1 MASMT
6 KSILNGAKWTSL
18 SALIITVIQIGQFA
32 FLGNVMSLKE
42 FGLVGMLT
50 TVTIFTQILLDL
62 GLGAAIIQKEMVT
75 DRQLS
80 TLYWINL
87 LTGIVL
93 FGLLIVASPFIA
105 AFYHRPELENL
116 LKLLSIMFLI
126 APIGQQYQYMLQKD
140 LAFKKLSVIETIANV
155 LSLIVLLLLA
165 YLMNPIIAYVLSQV
179 VLQSTKGIL
188 YATAYWKKW
197 RPNCVFV
204 LGEVKEFFSFGAFQ
218 LASRLVN
225 RAGSNIDMI
234 LIGRFLG
241 VEALGVYSL
250 AYQIVTIPVLKLN
263 PIVTRVAFPVFSKN
277 QLDHSVLR
285 EGFLSMTTMLALV
298 SFPLLFG
305 LSAVSDSF
313 IEVVFGDK
321 WLVAVPVLNILCI
334 VGLLR
339 VLMNPNGSILLAKGR
354 ADLAFYWDTGM
365 LLVYGSALY
374 AGVLTE
380 NLITVAWIYAA
391 VSLLNFIIGR
401 WLMAYVIQ
409 LSFKLYAKTLI
420 RPSMMSVIM
429 AGFAFLLHQ
438 GMKLT
443 HADVTI
449 QLGVT
454 VLLSAILYGML
465 MMKMYPNVTSKMV
478 GRGRS
483 S

>member
-1 MASMT
+1 MASM
-6 KSILNGAKWTSL
+6 KKRILGGAKWTSL
-18 SALIITVIQIGQFA
+18 SAFIITIIQIAQFA

-42 FGLVGMLT
+42 FGLVGMIT

-62 GLGAAIIQKEMVT
+62 GIGAAIIQKEQT
-75 DRQLS
+75 TERQLS

-93 FGLLIVASPFIA
+93 FCLLILVSPMIA
-105 AFYHRPELENL
+105 AFYNRPELEGL

-126 APIGQQYQYMLQKD
+126 APIGQQYQYMMQKD
-140 LAFKKLSVIETIANV
+140 LAFKTLSTIEAIATMI
-155 LSLIVLLLLA
+155 SLFVLLVLA
-165 YLMNPIIAYVLSQV
+165 FFINPIVAYVISQV
-179 VLQSTKGIL
+179 LLQSGKGL
-188 YATAYWKKW
+188 MYAAAYWQKW
-197 RPNCVFV
+197 RPAPVFA

-241 VEALGVYSL
+241 AEALGIYSL
-250 AYQIVTIPVLKLN
+250 AYQIVTIPVLKIN
-263 PIVTRVAFPVFSKN
+263 PIVTRVAFPVFAKS
-277 QLDHSVLR
+277 QRDHSMLR
-285 EGFLSMTTMLALV
+285 EGFLSMTNMLALI
-298 SFPLLFG
+298 SFPLLIG
-305 LSAVSDSF
+305 LAAVSDSF
-313 IEVVFGDK
+313 IEVVFGEK

-365 LLVYGSALY
+365 LIVYGCALY
-374 AGVLTE
+374 AGVSTGSL
-380 NLITVAWIYAA
+380 LTVAWVYSG
-391 VSLLNFIIGR
+391 VSLLNFIVGR

-409 LSFKLYAKTLI
+409 LDMKVYLKSLGKPAVMTLL
-420 RPSMMSVIM
+420 M
-429 AGFAFLLHQ
+429 AACAVFLHQ

-443 HADVTI
+443 SADI
-449 QLGVT
+449 LLQLGLTICV
-454 VLLSAILYGML
+454 SAALYGL
-465 MMKMYPNVTSKMV
+465 LFIKMYPQVAGKLLR
-478 GRGRS
+478 RGRS

>member
-6 KSILNGAKWTSL
+6 NRLLGGAKWTSL
-18 SALIITVIQIGQFA
+18 SALIITIIQIAQFA

-42 FGLVGMLT
+42 FGLVGMIT

-62 GLGAAIIQKEMVT
+62 GIGAAIIQKEQT
-75 DRQLS
+75 TERQLS

-87 LTGIVL
+87 LTGILLFCVL
-93 FGLLIVASPFIA
+93 ILASPLIA
-105 AFYHRPELENL
+105 AFYARPELEGL

-126 APIGQQYQYMLQKD
+126 APIGQQYQYMMQKD
-140 LAFKKLSVIETIANV
+140 LAFKTLSTIETIATII
-155 LSLIVLLLLA
+155 SLIVLLILA
-165 YLMNPIIAYVLSQV
+165 FFINPIVAYVVSQV
-179 VLQSTKGIL
+179 LLQSGKGL
-188 YATAYWKKW
+188 MYAAAYWKKW
-197 RPNCVFV
+197 RPAPVFA

-241 VEALGVYSL
+241 AEALGIYSL
-250 AYQIVTIPVLKLN
+250 AYQIVTIPVLKIN
-263 PIVTRVAFPVFSKN
+263 PIVTRVAFPVFAKS
-277 QLDHSVLR
+277 QRDHSRLR
-285 EGFLSMTTMLALV
+285 EGFLSMTNMLALI
-298 SFPLLFG
+298 SFPLLIG
-305 LSAVSDSF
+305 LAAVSDSF
-313 IEVVFGDK
+313 IEVVFGEK

-365 LLVYGSALY
+365 LIVYGCALY
-374 AGVLTE
+374 AGVHTGSL
-380 NLITVAWIYAA
+380 LTVAWVYSG
-391 VSLLNFIIGR
+391 VSLLNFIVGR

-409 LSFKLYAKTLI
+409 LDMKMYIKSLVKPAVMTLL
-420 RPSMMSVIM
+420 M
-429 AGFAFLLHQ
+429 AGCAVAVHQ

-443 HADVTI
+443 SADILLQLLLTI
-449 QLGVT
+449 C
-454 VLLSAILYGML
+454 LSAALYSL
-465 MMKMYPNVTSKMV
+465 LLVKMYPQVTGKLWR
-478 GRGRS
+478 RGRS